1 VSHSRIES
9 RRPYATGCV
18 LAAASISVPAFVLSY
33 DDLLKLFA
41 KLFAKLIAKLFAT
54 LTASTDAISTDLG
67 SITTERTKHE

>member
-1 VSHSRIES
+1 MSHSRIES

-41 KLFAKLIAKLFAT
+41 KLIAKLFAT
-54 LTASTDAISTDLG
+54 LTASTDATSTDLG